1 MTLLRRIFGKKAQP
15 TTTEQIAFMLDKN
28 ADLGARDDVAMAL
41 GSSDDPAAEGA
52 LIQITLDHNE
62 DEALIASAVDSLQEI
77 WARHGKFET
86 LLVQQMHPAAK
97 KYFMAGT

>member
-1 MTLLRRIFGKKAQP
+1 MFGKQAQP
-15 TTTEQIAFMLDKN
+15 ATAEQIAFMLNKN

-52 LIQITLDHNE
+52 LVQITLDHEE
-62 DEALIASAVDSLQEI
+62 DEALIASAADSLQEI

-86 LLVQQMHPAAK
+86 LLVQKMHPAAR